1 MSYFEL
7 HYSIY
12 KVFESCIVSFAMIFF
27 LFAVS
32 ICSCDK
38 QILFE
43 RILTAHYLRFNLILS
58 FCLRLCFPNDL
69 FHWGFRTEIMYVS
82 HFRQLYMPS
91 PTHIVLFKHPNNIK
105 LRVHVMNI
113 FIVQFS
119 HSFIISSFESKCIP
133 QHLVLKCPQF
143 MLLTQC
149 KRLVSHAPRPA

>member
-1 MSYFEL
+1 MFECRTLNYTILFIRYFNHVL
-7 HYSIY
+7 FPSQW
-12 KVFESCIVSFAMIFF
+12 FFFF
-27 LFAVS
+27 LQLVFVHVINKFCLNAS
-32 ICSCDK
+32 
-38 QILFE
+38 
-43 RILTAHYLRFNLILS
+43 LRFNLILS

-143 MLLTQC
+143 MLLPQC